1 MFFFKGSLFLYFLF
15 LWFWCLLRKQ
25 NCESSP
31 SKQSFEINSARA
43 LESVA
48 TECRDKGTYSHKH
61 LCSIPTPCNHTSQTT
76 KWKTGVFQADTI
88 HSLGRDLKDLTLC
101 GPRDSA
107 DGKPTAS
114 CLRLKPTDLVSFNIH
129 IPTPDRRW
137 LVSLPSGWE
146 GWHVGWLRL
155 FVRCRS
161 EEFFISI
168 CSILFL
174 FFSRGIIHW
183 VISLLALLAS
193 VLFFLPSFLSSS
205 LPPFLPSFLPPFSSF
220 LPTFLPSFL
229 LPLSPLSLSVLQV
242 CLLCWLLFFFL
253 GLFVY
258 NLQSWLMTYF
268 FVRVEKSSL
277 SGMGCGYTW
286 SQVWFWEPTDS
297 HRGPS
302 RYQSTL
308 RSKILSC
315 NLVADPTARQ
325 SMAKVDANK
334 FETLICYAA
343 MLLVNV
349 VATEAFKQGDVCL
362 DSNSCLLLQ
371 STHFCISEQ
380 NVERDG
386 KRFACTD

>member
-242 CLLCWLLFFFL
+242 CLLCWLLFFF
-253 GLFVY
+253 
-258 NLQSWLMTYF
+258 W
-268 FVRVEKSSL
+268 
-277 SGMGCGYTW
+277 
-286 SQVWFWEPTDS
+286 
-297 HRGPS
+297 
-302 RYQSTL
+302 
-308 RSKILSC
+308 
-315 NLVADPTARQ
+315 
-325 SMAKVDANK
+325 
-334 FETLICYAA
+334 
-343 MLLVNV
+343 
-349 VATEAFKQGDVCL
+349 VCL
-362 DSNSCLLLQ
+362 CTIYSHDSWHIFL
-371 STHFCISEQ
+371 F
-380 NVERDG
+380 G
-386 KRFACTD
+386 

>member
-146 GWHVGWLRL
+146 RWRVGWLRL

-161 EEFFISI
+161 EESFISI

-205 LPPFLPSFLPPFSSF
+205 LPPFLPSFHPFPPSY
-220 LPTFLPSFL
+220 LPSFL
-229 LPLSPLSLSVLQV
+229 LPLSPSLSLSVLQV
-242 CLLCWLLFFFL
+242 CLLCWLLFFL

-268 FVRVEKSSL
+268 FVRVEIFTL
-277 SGMGCGYTW
+277 WHGMWIHPTFAPNFPEFLLDFHLPARCGFESQRIAIEDPRGINPPFGRKYSHVTW
-286 SQVWFWEPTDS
+286 LQTNGKAINGQGWCQQIWNA
-297 HRGPS
+297 
-302 RYQSTL
+302 
-308 RSKILSC
+308 
-315 NLVADPTARQ
+315 NL
-325 SMAKVDANK
+325 
-334 FETLICYAA
+334 LCCYAA
-343 MLLVNV
+343 C
-349 VATEAFKQGDVCL
+349 QCRSYWG
-362 DSNSCLLLQ
+362 LQ
-371 STHFCISEQ
+371 AGRC
-380 NVERDG
+380 VPW
-386 KRFACTD
+386 

>member
-1 MFFFKGSLFLYFLF
+1 MFFLKGSLFLYFLF

-88 HSLGRDLKDLTLC
+88 HSLGRDLKDLTTFA

-146 GWHVGWLRL
+146 GWRVGWLRL
-155 FVRCRS
+155 FRCRS

-193 VLFFLPSFLSSS
+193 VLFFLPSFLPSFHPF
-205 LPPFLPSFLPPFSSF
+205 PPSFLPSFLRSF
-220 LPTFLPSFL
+220 FP
-229 LPLSPLSLSVLQV
+229 
-242 CLLCWLLFFFL
+242 
-253 GLFVY
+253 
-258 NLQSWLMTYF
+258 
-268 FVRVEKSSL
+268 
-277 SGMGCGYTW
+277 
-286 SQVWFWEPTDS
+286 
-297 HRGPS
+297 
-302 RYQSTL
+302 
-308 RSKILSC
+308 
-315 NLVADPTARQ
+315 
-325 SMAKVDANK
+325 
-334 FETLICYAA
+334 
-343 MLLVNV
+343 
-349 VATEAFKQGDVCL
+349 
-362 DSNSCLLLQ
+362 CLLL
-371 STHFCISEQ
+371 SHSLFC
-380 NVERDG
+380 
-386 KRFACTD
+386 KFACFVDCCFFNWFVCVQFTVMTHDIFFCSGRKKFTLWHGMWIHPTFAPNFPEFLLDFHLEPGVVLRANG